1 MKKIALA
8 CALLASGSILY
19 AQSKKEL
26 QNEVSQLKAE
36 TQTLKREIEEL
47 KKPMNLQLTDKH
59 KKASYGLGVLV
70 ASNLKPQ
77 TGDSIL
83 IDVMIE
89 GIKSVFK
96 NEPLLMQP
104 QECSSIVQ
112 QYMQETAAVISTKM
126 RGEGQRFLMENKT
139 KEGVMTTPSGL
150 QYKVITKGTG
160 KAPAATDKATVH
172 YTGKLLDGTIFDS
185 SVERGSPATFGVT
198 QVIAGWTEALQLMH
212 EGDKWILFIPENIGY
227 GERGN
232 GRQIPPYSTLIFEL
246 ELIKVN

>member
-96 NEPLLMQP
+96 NEPLLM
-104 QECSSIVQ
+104 
-112 QYMQETAAVISTKM
+112 
-126 RGEGQRFLMENKT
+126 
-139 KEGVMTTPSGL
+139 
-150 QYKVITKGTG
+150 
-160 KAPAATDKATVH
+160 
-172 YTGKLLDGTIFDS
+172 
-185 SVERGSPATFGVT
+185 
-198 QVIAGWTEALQLMH
+198 
-212 EGDKWILFIPENIGY
+212 
-227 GERGN
+227 
-232 GRQIPPYSTLIFEL
+232 
-246 ELIKVN
+246 